1 MADELNKIDEDRGY
15 TQWGGST
22 QRMASWFFPLGML
35 GRFYAKFFASK
46 AQPTVTQSL
55 EGEPPQT
62 TIPTEPLAG
71 DTVINRETLKP
82 EGPAVWSKSA
92 NTPVITELEKNRKQR
107 YKEFEEMDEYP
118 EIGTAFDIYADDS
131 TQKGL
136 LGERWKVLSENTMAK
151 EEIENL
157 FRNIKLEKVYWDII
171 RNTVKY
177 GDCFSELVVDLNA
190 PKKGVQRLK
199 ILNPG
204 FVLRVE
210 NEYGYLTDF
219 LQEIPLKNEWDS
231 YGNQAGAMVSRSY
244 ITLDKNQ
251 IVHFRLHTSD
261 PVFYPYG
268 KSVAAMS
275 RQIYRSLRLMEDAM
289 LIYRLSR
296 APERRIFYVDTG
308 NLPASKAEMYI
319 ERLKQKFKKE
329 HFYHSSRGNIDAR
342 YNPMSAD
349 EDFFVPIK
357 GNSGTKIETLPGAQN
372 LGEVDDVKY
381 FRDKLLA
388 TLKIPK
394 DYFVE
399 KDKSPERK
407 ANLAQLD
414 VKFARTIGRIQS
426 SIESGL
432 ESVAKRHLHL
442 KGYSRSIIDDVRIEL
457 PESSDMFIKRKLDV
471 DYQKASVVMQVL
483 QLQLFPKEKIY
494 KDYYDLTDEEIEE
507 IEEKMKDKV
516 AEDMEQ
522 QQAMGMGGMPMGG
535 APMGG
540 MPMEGGIPPEGG
552 EAGPAGELESDEN
565 IPPTTNPK
573 EEREEVYKNL
583 MKEYLTEDKGNDNKT
598 AILSRLIRRS
608 KRSDKNS

>member
-62 TIPTEPLAG
+62 TVPMEPLAG

-136 LGERWKVLSENTMAK
+136 LGERWKVISENTMVK
-151 EEIENL
+151 EEVENL
-157 FRNIKLEKVYWDII
+157 FKAIKLEKVYWDII

-190 PKKGVQRLK
+190 PRRGIQRLK

-210 NEYGYLTDF
+210 NEYGYLTAF
-219 LQEIPLKNEWDS
+219 LQEIPFKNEWDS
-231 YGNQAGAMVSRSY
+231 YGNQAGAMVSRNY

-329 HFYHSSRGNIDAR
+329 HYYHSSRDNIDAR

-414 VKFARTIGRIQS
+414 VKFARTIHRVQICIQT
-426 SIESGL
+426 GL
-432 ESVAKRHLHL
+432 ENLAKRHLQL
-442 KGYSRSIIDDVRIEL
+442 RGYPASIIRKLRIQL
-457 PESSDMFIKRKLDV
+457 PEPSDMSSKRKLDL
-471 DYQKASVVMQVL
+471 DEQKTRVIQAVQ
-483 QLQLFPKEKIY
+483 QLGLFSKDEIY
-494 KDYYDLTDEEIEE
+494 REYYDMTEVDI
-507 IEEKMKDKV
+507 EKMKKEIMKDT
-516 AEDMEQ
+516 EEQ
-522 QQAMGMGGMPMGG
+522 QKQEAEVAAAAGGG
-535 APMGG
+535 APGAAPG
-540 MPMEGGIPPEGG
+540 PMEAGGQEG
-552 EAGPAGELESDEN
+552 AEN
-565 IPPTTNPK
+565 VPPTAAVESVIN
-573 EEREEVYKNL
+573 NL
-583 MKEYLTEDKGNDNKT
+583 EGIKDNSLLEEDKIAVVDRIIK
-598 AILSRLIRRS
+598 
-608 KRSDKNS
+608 KQKDKIEKVSN

>member
-1 MADELNKIDEDRGY
+1 
-15 TQWGGST
+15 
-22 QRMASWFFPLGML
+22 
-35 GRFYAKFFASK
+35 
-46 AQPTVTQSL
+46 
-55 EGEPPQT
+55 
-62 TIPTEPLAG
+62 
-71 DTVINRETLKP
+71 
-82 EGPAVWSKSA
+82 
-92 NTPVITELEKNRKQR
+92 
-107 YKEFEEMDEYP
+107 
-118 EIGTAFDIYADDS
+118 
-131 TQKGL
+131 
-136 LGERWKVLSENTMAK
+136 
-151 EEIENL
+151 
-157 FRNIKLEKVYWDII
+157 
-171 RNTVKY
+171 
-177 GDCFSELVVDLNA
+177 
-190 PKKGVQRLK
+190 
-199 ILNPG
+199 
-204 FVLRVE
+204 
-210 NEYGYLTDF
+210 
-219 LQEIPLKNEWDS
+219 
-231 YGNQAGAMVSRSY
+231 
-244 ITLDKNQ
+244 
-251 IVHFRLHTSD
+251 
-261 PVFYPYG
+261 
-268 KSVAAMS
+268 
-275 RQIYRSLRLMEDAM
+275 
-289 LIYRLSR
+289 
-296 APERRIFYVDTG
+296 
-308 NLPASKAEMYI
+308 MYI

-329 HFYHSSRGNIDAR
+329 HFYHSSRDNIDAR

-507 IEEKMKDKV
+507 IEEKMKDQA

-583 MKEYLTEDKGNDNKT
+583 MKEYLTEVKGNDNKT